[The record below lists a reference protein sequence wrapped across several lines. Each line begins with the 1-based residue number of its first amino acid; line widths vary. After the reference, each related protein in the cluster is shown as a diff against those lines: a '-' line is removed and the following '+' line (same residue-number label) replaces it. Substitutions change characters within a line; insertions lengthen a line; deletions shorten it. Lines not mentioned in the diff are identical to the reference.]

1 LWLHTKQI
9 YIPMQKTR
17 SVVKIWLKKFL
28 TIVHKIPNS
37 VKTNENV
44 KVRLWGTFSW
54 MSLMQW
60 NWKLGS
66 LWLRFWITI
75 EDVFDSNVFQEKRA
89 QSHRNR
95 MILIIIVI
103 KFYCRADHK
112 HTMRTKVDKN
122 EKRTKE
128 WCWNCFELLYFADCS
143 PNCFGFNYY
152 NFFVTIA
159 HLSVCQVCRQQN
171 AWSHLLTDYRFCCT
185 R

>member
-1 LWLHTKQI
+1 
-9 YIPMQKTR
+9 
-17 SVVKIWLKKFL
+17 VKIWLKKFL
-28 TIVHKIPNS
+28 TIVHKILNS

-75 EDVFDSNVFQEKRA
+75 EDVFDSNSLTFSRRKG
-89 QSHRNR
+89 HRVTETEWYWLLLSLTFIAGLITN
-95 MILIIIVI
+95 IQWVQKWIKTKSGQKSDVELVLSCSILQTVVKIAVVLII
-103 KFYCRADHK
+103 
-112 HTMRTKVDKN
+112 RT
-122 EKRTKE
+122 
-128 WCWNCFELLYFADCS
+128 S
-143 PNCFGFNYY
+143 
-152 NFFVTIA
+152 FVTIA
-159 HLSVCQVCRQQN
+159 RLSVCQVCRQQN